1 MSANAADRLCRFVL
15 REYGRRLTPA
25 QISAPW
31 QYVCSPPTGEI
42 TGVIVPTDGDSPGFR
57 VMLVDFEGRPSGF
70 TTDSPPPLELA

>member
-1 MSANAADRLCRFVL
+1 MARNPAERLCRFVM

-25 QISAPW
+25 QIRGPW
-31 QYVCSPPTGEI
+31 QHIGSASGDI

>member
-1 MSANAADRLCRFVL
+1 MKRSPADRLCRFVM

-25 QISAPW
+25 QIRAPW
-31 QYVCSPPTGEI
+31 QHIGSPTGEI
-42 TGVIVPTDGDSPGFR
+42 TGVIVPADGDSPGFR